1 MKLLKGIG
9 IGLCLTVL
17 CLLAAPGA
25 NASEQDSKTVVTFS
39 LPVEVPGVSAQIL
52 PAGIYIVEALD
63 SSPDRDIIQ
72 ITSQDGTHVFTTFLG
87 IPNSRLKAP
96 DMITVMFTDRP
107 DADPLALKAW
117 YCPGRIWGDQI
128 VYEKS
133 RAIKLAKESN
143 ETVLSTPIVLA
154 ISSVEVL
161 KTAPIEAVDPAGET
175 VAIAQV
181 VDAPPVVTP
190 ALPEAAAPA
199 VVVAS
204 GVTSEPK
211 VEVAASPAPEPAAPI
226 DPAAPVAPTAPAEP
240 AVTTA
245 PTATLE
251 SPVAEARVPAPA
263 TTAVTE
269 PTVAPAPI
277 AASAPIALT
286 NPAAAAE
293 PAVAASPEVA
303 METLPKTASRLPLI
317 GLVGLLVLGASF
329 LLASLMKRNT
339 QIN

>member
-17 CLLAAPGA
+17 CLLAAPKAKAG
-25 NASEQDSKTVVTFS
+25 EQDSKTVVTFS
-39 LPVEVPGVSAQIL
+39 VPVEVPGVSAQIL
-52 PAGIYIVEALD
+52 PAGIYIFKALD

-72 ITSQDGTHVFTTFLG
+72 ITSQDGIHVFTTFLG

-117 YCPGRIWGDQI
+117 YCPGRIWGDQV

-154 ISSVEVL
+154 ISTVEVL
-161 KTAPIEAVDPAGET
+161 KTAPIEAVNPGGET

-190 ALPEAAAPA
+190 ALADAAAP
-199 VVVAS
+199 VVATTS

-211 VEVAASPAPEPAAPI
+211 VEVATSSAPEPAIPI
-226 DPAAPVAPTAPAEP
+226 EPAAPVAPTTPAEP
-240 AVTTA
+240 AVSTA

-251 SPVAEARVPAPA
+251 SPVAEAPVSAPA
-263 TTAVTE
+263 TSAVAE
-269 PTVAPAPI
+269 PAVAPAPI
-277 AASAPIALT
+277 AAPTPIALT
-286 NPAAAAE
+286 NPAAVAE
-293 PAVAASPEVA
+293 PAVASSREVA
-303 METLPKTASRLPLI
+303 METLPKTASLLPLV
-317 GLVGLLVLGASF
+317 GFAGLLLLGAS
-329 LLASLMKRNT
+329 LLLSRIMRQSAN
-339 QIN
+339 